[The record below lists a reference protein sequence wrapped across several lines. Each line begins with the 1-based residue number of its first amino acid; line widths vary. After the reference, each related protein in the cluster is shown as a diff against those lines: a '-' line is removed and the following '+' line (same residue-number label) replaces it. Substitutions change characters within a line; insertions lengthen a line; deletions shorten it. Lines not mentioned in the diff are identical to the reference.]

1 MNFLTPVYFFILLY
15 NKSMSQNYL
24 IKIYLITSLLIVLS
38 GGIYLNRAYA
48 HIYQT
53 IGDAHLQ
60 EFDLTSK
67 YMINDEVRATSSLI
81 YVALGDSLT
90 AGVGAHTPE
99 DAWPY
104 LVAKKLAGSD
114 KKIILKSQAVP
125 GFKTSDV
132 ISELL
137 EQTIAE
143 KPDLV
148 TVLIGVN
155 DIHNQVSRRDFQ
167 SNYEQILS
175 RLTKETKAKIYLVS
189 LPYIGADTLIRA
201 PYNFYFDYQTQA
213 FNEIIKELAI
223 KYQLVYIDLYT
234 PSQELFKKSGD
245 HYSADLFHP
254 SAKGYQ
260 IWAAIIYDS
269 INQ

>member
-1 MNFLTPVYFFILLY
+1 MA
-15 NKSMSQNYL
+15 QNYL
-24 IKIYLITSLLIVLS
+24 TKIYLIIGLLAVLS

-48 HIYQT
+48 YIYQT
-53 IGDAHLQ
+53 IGGAHLK

-67 YMINDEVRATSSLI
+67 YMINNEGQSTSSLI

-90 AGVGAHTPE
+90 AGVGAYTPE
-99 DAWPY
+99 DSWPY
-104 LVAKKLAGSD
+104 LVAKKLAGSQE
-114 KKIILKSQAVP
+114 KVILKSQAVP

-132 ISELL
+132 VSELL
-137 EQTIAE
+137 EQTIVE

-155 DIHNQVSRRDFQ
+155 DLHNQVSPRDFQ

-175 RLTKETKAKIYLVS
+175 RLTKETKAKIYLVN
-189 LPYIGADTLIRA
+189 LPYIGADTLIRV
-201 PYNFYFDYQTQA
+201 PYNFYFDHQTRA
-213 FNEIIKELAI
+213 FNQIIKKLAA
-223 KYQLVYIDLYT
+223 KYLVSYVDLYT
-234 PSQELFKKSGD
+234 TSFELFKKSGD

-260 IWAAIIYDS
+260 IWADIIYDS